1 MTAYRVEVNGEVMG
15 MYTAE
20 SEQEARD
27 LCAQDAGYESEADME
42 LQLGAPSNLV
52 AEEKIEADDEWAAQE
67 IVDMNHQTWIDR
79 DEDVEWEP
87 ALDEAM
93 EALYYHCEF
102 NKDAALA
109 LAQKLFDGQFPTW
122 RDDETE

>member
-1 MTAYRVEVNGEVMG
+1 MTTYQVEANGTVMG
-15 MYTAE
+15 TYTAE

-42 LQLGAPSNLV
+42 LQLGAPSELMAV
-52 AEEKIEADDEWAAQE
+52 EKIEADDEWAAQE
-67 IVDMNHQTWIDR
+67 VVDMNYQTWIDR
-79 DEDVEWEP
+79 DDDVDWEP

-93 EALYYHCEF
+93 ETLYYLYEF
-102 NKDAALA
+102 NKDAVLE
-109 LAQKLFDGQFPTW
+109 LAQKLFDEQFPEW